1 MCKIG
6 IMLGTAGEN
15 LSSAILFMNSDKS
28 EKNIRKKVDKT
39 REKCLSHGIIL
50 GHDVVICKGP
60 DRDVDRDA
68 VNLLISF
75 LMTGQ
80 YDMVAVDKLTDL
92 TEDVSDMG
100 RRHRL
105 LMKIRRGDILYA
117 DLGGQYQ
124 GSMQGGMR
132 PVVVVSDNM
141 ANKHSTVITVVP
153 LSTKIFKKKNLPT
166 HVFVSAYRAEG
177 LEQHSIA
184 LCEQVTALDY
194 GRIIE
199 NMGKV
204 DEETLARITEAVQV
218 QVGVYDKYNG

>member
-15 LSSAILFMNSDKS
+15 LSSAILFMNSNKS

-60 DRDVDRDA
+60 DRDVDRNA